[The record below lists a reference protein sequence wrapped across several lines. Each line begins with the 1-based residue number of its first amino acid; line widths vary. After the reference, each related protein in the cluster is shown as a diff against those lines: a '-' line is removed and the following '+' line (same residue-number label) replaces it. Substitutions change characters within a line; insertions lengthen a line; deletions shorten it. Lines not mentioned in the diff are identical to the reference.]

1 MRKYESSRS
10 WSAGCGESYLSGVGS
25 AGRKPTA
32 EKQQG
37 AVPRLQPVLCLYCH
51 SDQVIKGGKTKA
63 GQQRYKCQNPD
74 CPHYSFQLDLLYKG
88 RAPAIKEQIVDMSL
102 NGSGIRDTA
111 RVLKIS
117 PTTVINALKKT

>member
-1 MRKYESSRS
+1 MVRI
-10 WSAGCGESYLSGVGS
+10 
-25 AGRKPTA
+25 
-32 EKQQG
+32 
-37 AVPRLQPVLCLYCH
+37 PVLCPHCH

-63 GQQRYKCQNPD
+63 GHQRYKCQNAH
-74 CPHYSFQLDLLYKG
+74 CPHYAFQLDLIYKG

-117 PTTVINALKKT
+117 PTTVINELKKKSLRLPR

>member
-1 MRKYESSRS
+1 MV
-10 WSAGCGESYLSGVGS
+10 LI
-25 AGRKPTA
+25 
-32 EKQQG
+32 
-37 AVPRLQPVLCLYCH
+37 PVLCPHCH

-63 GQQRYKCQNPD
+63 GQQRYKCQNSG

-117 PTTVINALKKT
+117 PTTVINALKKTRIANCAKV